1 MRKFLSYG
9 KRAVILVIM
18 MALLCGC
25 GRDEGGQTSGLESGA
40 VRESGRDVQSGR
52 ASGDQESDAVPAR
65 ERITWGAHEPVYE
78 NGKEVLTFGG
88 MGEWSI
94 PKELIAAYNQ
104 QSEKYIIRAVDYYD
118 EEKEYDASLTALQLD
133 IVRGKAPDILFLSGI
148 DYYPWAEK
156 GILEDLYSYIDADEQ
171 LGREDFVGS
180 VLDAYTVEGRLYAIG
195 THFNLWTVCGKTSR
209 VGGKTGYRV
218 SEMLELLERCGGDQ
232 SEIWGFGV
240 EEPVLEILC
249 TFSMNDFVDWDK
261 GTCDFTGEDFKQI
274 LRFCKGYQEKV
285 LSGSMTEAVRSDEV
299 LLMVDLFNTVGS
311 YQLAE
316 ARFGEPITCVGF
328 PTVGGSGTIANMIGR
343 YAINAAAANKDGC
356 WDFLKYV
363 LENEDEGGFP
373 VLRRRFDD
381 TMKQAM
387 TEELAEGESGAVP
400 KAGYGDLWV
409 YAASQEQVDAFRA
422 LVDSADRP
430 YQYHKMILNIISEEA
445 AEYFNDRKSLEETVA
460 VIQSRVGIYV
470 AE

>member
-1 MRKFLSYG
+1 MWKFLSNG
-9 KRAVILVIM
+9 KRAVILGIM

-25 GRDEGGQTSGLESGA
+25 GRAEGGQMPGLESGA
-40 VRESGRDVQSGR
+40 ARESGNDVQSGR
-52 ASGDQESDAVPAR
+52 ASGDQKSDAAPAR
-65 ERITWGAHEPVYE
+65 ERISWGTHEPVYE
-78 NGKEVLTFGG
+78 NGKEVLTFGAI
-88 MGEWSI
+88 GEWNI
-94 PKELIAAYNQ
+94 PEELIAAYNQ
-104 QSEKYIIRAVDYYD
+104 QSEKYIIRAIDYYD

-133 IVRGKAPDILFLSGI
+133 IVRGQAPDILSLSGI

-156 GILEDLYSYIDADEQ
+156 GILEDLYSYIDADDQ

-180 VLDAYTVEGRLYAIG
+180 VLDAYTVEG
-195 THFNLWTVCGKTSR
+195 CGK
-209 VGGKTGYRV
+209 
-218 SEMLELLERCGGDQ
+218 DQ
-232 SEIWGFGV
+232 NGLWGFAV
-240 EEPVLEILC
+240 EEPVLTDLC
-249 TFSMNDFVDWDK
+249 IFSMNDFVDWDK

-274 LRFCKGYQEKV
+274 LRFCKDYQGKA
-285 LSGSMTEAVRSDEV
+285 LSGSITEAVRSDEV
-299 LLMVDLFNTVGS
+299 LLLVQLFHSVGS

-316 ARFGEPITCVGF
+316 EMFGEPITCVGY

-363 LENEDEGGFP
+363 LENEDEGAFP
-373 VLRRRFDD
+373 VLRRRFDNA
-381 TMKQAM
+381 MQQAM
-387 TEELAEGESGAVP
+387 TEDLAEGESGAVP
-400 KAGYGDLWV
+400 KAGYGELWV

-430 YQYHKMILNIISEEA
+430 CQYHKTILNIISEEA
-445 AEYFNDRKSLEETVA
+445 EDYFNDRKSLEDTVA